1 MVRKPEADRSQLNV
15 LYRSFKPWIVLLFV
29 LWFVTGMSAAQNKGA
44 TLSVSGEVEK
54 PLRLTLSDLSKM
66 PRRSVKTKN
75 PDGKDGKDITYEGVE
90 LREVLSRAGVKFGE
104 EMRGKAVANYV
115 LIQAADKYEAVFAL
129 PELDPAFS
137 DRLILLA
144 DSADGKPLADSNGP
158 LQIIV
163 PDEKRHSRWVRQ
175 VIAIVV
181 KHP

>member
-1 MVRKPEADRSQLNV
+1 MLHS
-15 LYRSFKPWIVLLFV
+15 SFKPWIALLLVLS
-29 LWFVTGMSAAQNKGA
+29 FVTGMSSAQDKGV

-54 PLRLTLSDLSKM
+54 PLQLTLSDLSKM

-75 PDGKDGKDITYEGVE
+75 PDGKDVTYDGVE
-90 LREVLSRAGVKFGE
+90 LREILSRAGVRFGE

-163 PDEKRHSRWVRQ
+163 PDEKRHARWVRQ
-175 VIAIVV
+175 VTAIVI
-181 KHP
+181 KHPQ

>member
-1 MVRKPEADRSQLNV
+1 MLN
-15 LYRSFKPWIVLLFV
+15 RSFKPWIALLFV
-29 LWFVTGMSAAQNKGA
+29 LWFVTGMSAAQDKGA

-54 PLRLTLSDLSKM
+54 PLQLTLSDLSKM

-75 PDGKDGKDITYEGVE
+75 HDGKDITYEGVE

-104 EMRGKAVANYV
+104 EMRGKAVASYV

-158 LQIIV
+158 LQVIV
-163 PDEKRHSRWVRQ
+163 PDEKRHARWVRQ

-181 KHP
+181 KHPQ

>member
-1 MVRKPEADRSQLNV
+1 MQH
-15 LYRSFKPWIVLLFV
+15 RSFKPLVALLFV
-29 LWFVTGMSAAQNKGA
+29 LSFMTGISSAQDNGA
-44 TLSVSGEVEK
+44 RLSVSGEVEK

-66 PRRSVKTKN
+66 PRRSVKAKN
-75 PDGKDGKDITYEGVE
+75 PDGKDGKDVTYEGVE
-90 LREVLSRAGVKFGE
+90 LREVLSRAGVRFGE

-129 PELDPAFS
+129 AELDPAFS

-163 PDEKRHSRWVRQ
+163 PDEKRHARWVRQ
-175 VIAIVV
+175 VVAIVV
-181 KHP
+181 KRPQ

>member
-1 MVRKPEADRSQLNV
+1 MLR
-15 LYRSFKPWIVLLFV
+15 RSFKPGIA
-29 LWFVTGMSAAQNKGA
+29 LWFVLAFVSSMSGAQDKAA

-54 PLRLTLSDLSKM
+54 TLQLTLSDLSKM
-66 PRRSVKTKN
+66 PRRSVKAKN
-75 PDGKDGKDITYEGVE
+75 HDGKDVTYEGVE

-104 EMRGKAVANYV
+104 QMRGKAVANYV

-129 PELDPAFS
+129 PELDPAFT

-163 PDEKRHSRWVRQ
+163 PDEKRHARWVRQ
-175 VIAIVV
+175 VMAIVV
-181 KHP
+181 KRPQE